1 MTIPKEIQG
10 NRIAWAKSDAQR
22 DKGLTMPED
31 VEQFCQIAYAED
43 GLAAHTL
50 NVYRPKNAGDTLP
63 LLISI
68 HGGGWFYGDKELYRF
83 YCAHMAQ
90 LGFVV
95 VDCDY
100 RLAPEYSYPAA
111 IEDVCRVVRWS
122 LENREKF
129 TRNKHWFMMGDSAGA
144 QLVSQYCILAGS
156 PAYREQLD
164 FCTYDQLPDGV
175 ALNCGIYDM
184 SMDNDH
190 TGNYTH
196 ETPAAQKNCWNRCW
210 TT

>member
-1 MTIPKEIQG
+1 MTIPKEIQE

-111 IEDVCRVVRWS
+111 SRTCAGWCAGRWKTGKS
-122 LENREKF
+122 LPG
-129 TRNKHWFMMGDSAGA
+129 TS
-144 QLVSQYCILAGS
+144 
-156 PAYREQLD
+156 
-164 FCTYDQLPDGV
+164 
-175 ALNCGIYDM
+175 
-184 SMDNDH
+184 
-190 TGNYTH
+190 TGL
-196 ETPAAQKNCWNRCW
+196 
-210 TT
+210 

>member
-1 MTIPKEIQG
+1 MCSVTRADHAGGRGTVLPDRLCRG
-10 NRIAWAKSDAQR
+10 WT
-22 DKGLTMPED
+22 GG
-31 VEQFCQIAYAED
+31 AYAEC
-43 GLAAHTL
+43 
-50 NVYRPKNAGDTLP
+50 VSSEECRDTLP

-68 HGGGWFYGDKELYRF
+68 HGGGWFYGDKELYCF

-129 TRNKHWFMMGDSAGA
+129 TRNKHWFMVGDSAGA
-144 QLVSQYCILAGS
+144 QLVSQYCILAGN

-190 TGNYTH
+190 IGNYTH

-210 TT
+210 IT

>member
-1 MTIPKEIQG
+1 MTIPKEIQE

-31 VEQFCQIAYAED
+31 VEQFCQIAYTED

-95 VDCDY
+95 VAGGDRGCVPGGALVAGKPGKVHPEQALVY
-100 RLAPEYSYPAA
+100 GGRLCRGAA
-111 IEDVCRVVRWS
+111 GEPVLHSGRQSGIPG
-122 LENREKF
+122 
-129 TRNKHWFMMGDSAGA
+129 TAG
-144 QLVSQYCILAGS
+144 LLH
-156 PAYREQLD
+156 L
-164 FCTYDQLPDGV
+164 
-175 ALNCGIYDM
+175 
-184 SMDNDH
+184 
-190 TGNYTH
+190 
-196 ETPAAQKNCWNRCW
+196 
-210 TT
+210 

>member
-1 MTIPKEIQG
+1 MTIPKEIQE

-100 RLAPEYSYPAA
+100 RLAPEYS
-111 IEDVCRVVRWS
+111 
-122 LENREKF
+122 
-129 TRNKHWFMMGDSAGA
+129 
-144 QLVSQYCILAGS
+144 
-156 PAYREQLD
+156 
-164 FCTYDQLPDGV
+164 
-175 ALNCGIYDM
+175 
-184 SMDNDH
+184 
-190 TGNYTH
+190 
-196 ETPAAQKNCWNRCW
+196 
-210 TT
+210 